1 MAVLPDWLTATL
13 ASDAAQGRGVV
24 QPGLRPLDP
33 AWRIA
38 APALV
43 VQASHD
49 DNQAVVSA
57 LAAPPAHGVVLV

>member
-33 AWRIA
+33 A
-38 APALV
+38 
-43 VQASHD
+43 
-49 DNQAVVSA
+49 
-57 LAAPPAHGVVLV
+57 